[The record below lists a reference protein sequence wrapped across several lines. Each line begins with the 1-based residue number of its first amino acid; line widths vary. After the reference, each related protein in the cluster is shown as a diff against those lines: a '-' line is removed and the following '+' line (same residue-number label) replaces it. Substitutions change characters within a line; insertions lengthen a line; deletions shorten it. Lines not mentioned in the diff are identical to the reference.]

1 MGSSKRLAIV
11 FLVGALLVGASVTYA
26 AERFMG
32 KPDCTRTQDRPRM
45 RERLAADLELS
56 AAQRVLLDSIL
67 DRRHRDMDAVMNT
80 VRPQLDSLRTRARGE
95 IAQMLNDDQRVVFQ
109 RQIEEG
115 KRDSAT
121 RKADGGKR

>member
-32 KPDCTRTQDRPRM
+32 KTDCARTQDRPGM
-45 RERLAADLELS
+45 RERLATDLELS
-56 AAQRVLLDSIL
+56 AEQRVLLDSIL
-67 DRRHRDMDAVMNT
+67 DRRHHDMTAVMST
-80 VRPQLDSLRTRARGE
+80 VRPQLDSIRTRARGE
-95 IAQMLNDDQRVVFQ
+95 IARMLNDDQRVVFQ

-115 KRDSAT
+115 KRDSVARST
-121 RKADGGKR
+121 EGGKR